1 MALKY
6 QDYYEVLGV
15 KRGAGADEVQR
26 AYRKL
31 ARKYHPDVNKDD
43 KDAAAKF
50 SQINEAYEVLKD
62 PDKRSQ
68 YDALGANWKS
78 GQEFRPPPGFENFHF
93 EFRPGSSGEGGF
105 DFKPGGFSDFFDT
118 IFGRQRASGQGP
130 GGFDAGAAG
139 RQAAR
144 SREQEAAVTIT
155 LAEAYHGTTRS
166 LKLQGPGGEKSL
178 EVKIPAG
185 VTNGSKIRLGGERLV
200 LTVTLAQ
207 DPRFEVAGHD
217 LIADLPVAAWEAA
230 LGEKVEL
237 ATMEGPVS
245 LTVPPGSQS
254 GSRLRLAD
262 KGLPRRRG
270 GRGDLLVRIR
280 IVVPVE
286 LSDDERR
293 LYEQL
298 KDESKFE
305 PRKPG
310 SSCA

>member
-1 MALKY
+1 M
-6 QDYYEVLGV
+6 
-15 KRGAGADEVQR
+15 
-26 AYRKL
+26 
-31 ARKYHPDVNKDD
+31 
-43 KDAAAKF
+43 
-50 SQINEAYEVLKD
+50 
-62 PDKRSQ
+62 
-68 YDALGANWKS
+68 
-78 GQEFRPPPGFENFHF
+78 
-93 EFRPGSSGEGGF
+93 
-105 DFKPGGFSDFFDT
+105 
-118 IFGRQRASGQGP
+118 
-130 GGFDAGAAG
+130 
-139 RQAAR
+139 
-144 SREQEAAVTIT
+144 TIT

-230 LGEKVEL
+230 LGAKVEL